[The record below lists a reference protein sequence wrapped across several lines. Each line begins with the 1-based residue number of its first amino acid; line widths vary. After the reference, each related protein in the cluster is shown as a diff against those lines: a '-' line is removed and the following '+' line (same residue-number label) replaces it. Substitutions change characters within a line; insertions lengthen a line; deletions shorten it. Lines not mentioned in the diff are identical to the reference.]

1 MDSGKLL
8 YEMMKEQDFIAHVRV
23 EEDAFRI
30 QTVKEHSVGTA
41 TLSESFASVF
51 GAAAWGKQNGWWH
64 DMGKYTK
71 NSFQPYIRSASGMAV
86 EQKVVDK
93 PDHSSAGA
101 ILAREKLP
109 GYYPP
114 LAYCIAG
121 HHSGLLDWTSSGEA
135 NLNRRLSKTDC
146 YQEMLKDAPEEMQ
159 EVVASLDQPLIDDFE
174 KDIHQWIRMLFS
186 CLVDADYL
194 DTERFMHPEQAARR
208 GQYDSMETLKD
219 RFDVYMES
227 LTANAPASFINEK
240 RAAILSRCR
249 KMAESLPG
257 FFSLTVPTGGGKTLA
272 SMAWALLHAVR
283 YKKKRIIIVIPYTSI
298 IVQTA
303 AVLRDIFGAEN
314 VVEHHSNL
322 QQDSNDER
330 SPSLLATE
338 NWDAPI
344 IVTTN
349 VQFFESLYACRTS
362 RCRKLHNIC
371 NSVVILDEAQML
383 PVEFLHPILDV
394 LQSLQASFKASI
406 LFTTATLPVFS
417 GRIGTGP
424 GAFDGLKTPVTEIT
438 SVHDN
443 LFEAFKR
450 VELHWP
456 EPGTTTNFD
465 ELADE
470 LSGYDCVLCIV
481 NTRKDARELY
491 RRMPEG
497 TLHLSRMMCSAHI
510 MEVIKLIKQK
520 LKDNEPVRVISTQLV
535 EAGVDIDFPVV
546 YRAFAGL
553 DSIIQAAG
561 RCNREGKLNHVGKLG
576 QVFVFNLENTLLRG
590 LMGKG
595 AAALREI
602 LSVSDGSDLFSP
614 ECMAQYFSLFY
625 SNCNTFDKA
634 NIKGLLYKGFA
645 EMHFMFATAAEKFRL
660 IDDKDSVS
668 ILVGYGDGATLLE
681 ELKRIG
687 PEFWLLRKLQQY
699 SVSIRKWDFE
709 QLCKQG
715 TVGVYA
721 GIFILEDGRC
731 YDERAGLVL
740 DGAWVEE
747 LLLM

>member
-1 MDSGKLL
+1 MVGVTGIFERISFLL
-8 YEMMKEQDFIAHVRV
+8 QKSLFVFHGHR
-23 EEDAFRI
+23 F
-30 QTVKEHSVGTA
+30 
-41 TLSESFASVF
+41 SFC
-51 GAAAWGKQNGWWH
+51 GI
-64 DMGKYTK
+64 Y
-71 NSFQPYIRSASGMAV
+71 
-86 EQKVVDK
+86 
-93 PDHSSAGA
+93 
-101 ILAREKLP
+101 
-109 GYYPP
+109 
-114 LAYCIAG
+114 
-121 HHSGLLDWTSSGEA
+121 
-135 NLNRRLSKTDC
+135 
-146 YQEMLKDAPEEMQ
+146 
-159 EVVASLDQPLIDDFE
+159 
-174 KDIHQWIRMLFS
+174 
-186 CLVDADYL
+186 
-194 DTERFMHPEQAARR
+194 
-208 GQYDSMETLKD
+208 
-219 RFDVYMES
+219 
-227 LTANAPASFINEK
+227 
-240 RAAILSRCR
+240 
-249 KMAESLPG
+249 
-257 FFSLTVPTGGGKTLA
+257 
-272 SMAWALLHAVR
+272 
-283 YKKKRIIIVIPYTSI
+283 
-298 IVQTA
+298 
-303 AVLRDIFGAEN
+303 
-314 VVEHHSNL
+314 
-322 QQDSNDER
+322 
-330 SPSLLATE
+330 
-338 NWDAPI
+338 
-344 IVTTN
+344 
-349 VQFFESLYACRTS
+349 
-362 RCRKLHNIC
+362 
-371 NSVVILDEAQML
+371 
-383 PVEFLHPILDV
+383 
-394 LQSLQASFKASI
+394 I

-424 GAFDGLKTPVTEIT
+424 EAFDGLKTPVTEIT

-470 LSGYDCVLCIV
+470 LSGYDRVLCIV

-634 NIKGLLYKGFA
+634 DIKGLLYKGFA

-699 SVSIRKWDFE
+699 IVSIRKWDFE
-709 QLCKQG
+709 ELVRCGK
-715 TVGVYA
+715 VIEYSGV
-721 GIFILEDGRC
+721 FILEDPNC
-731 YDERAGLVL
+731 YDLQAGLVL

-747 LLLM
+747 LLLIE

>member
-1 MDSGKLL
+1 
-8 YEMMKEQDFIAHVRV
+8 MMKEQDFIAHVRV

-71 NSFQPYIRSASGMAV
+71 NSFQPYIRNASGMAV

-257 FFSLTVPTGGGKTLA
+257 FFSLTVPTGAGKTLA

-344 IVTTN
+344 IVT
-349 VQFFESLYACRTS
+349 V
-362 RCRKLHNIC
+362 
-371 NSVVILDEAQML
+371 
-383 PVEFLHPILDV
+383 
-394 LQSLQASFKASI
+394 
-406 LFTTATLPVFS
+406 
-417 GRIGTGP
+417 
-424 GAFDGLKTPVTEIT
+424 
-438 SVHDN
+438 
-443 LFEAFKR
+443 
-450 VELHWP
+450 
-456 EPGTTTNFD
+456 
-465 ELADE
+465 
-470 LSGYDCVLCIV
+470 
-481 NTRKDARELY
+481 
-491 RRMPEG
+491 
-497 TLHLSRMMCSAHI
+497 
-510 MEVIKLIKQK
+510 
-520 LKDNEPVRVISTQLV
+520 
-535 EAGVDIDFPVV
+535 
-546 YRAFAGL
+546 
-553 DSIIQAAG
+553 
-561 RCNREGKLNHVGKLG
+561 
-576 QVFVFNLENTLLRG
+576 
-590 LMGKG
+590 
-595 AAALREI
+595 
-602 LSVSDGSDLFSP
+602 
-614 ECMAQYFSLFY
+614 
-625 SNCNTFDKA
+625 
-634 NIKGLLYKGFA
+634 
-645 EMHFMFATAAEKFRL
+645 
-660 IDDKDSVS
+660 
-668 ILVGYGDGATLLE
+668 
-681 ELKRIG
+681 
-687 PEFWLLRKLQQY
+687 
-699 SVSIRKWDFE
+699 
-709 QLCKQG
+709 
-715 TVGVYA
+715 
-721 GIFILEDGRC
+721 EDGQ
-731 YDERAGLVL
+731 AN
-740 DGAWVEE
+740 
-747 LLLM
+747 

>member
-1 MDSGKLL
+1 M
-8 YEMMKEQDFIAHVRV
+8 EKEQDFIAHVRI
-23 EEDAFRI
+23 EDNAFQI
-30 QTVKEHSVGTA
+30 QTVKEHAVGTA
-41 TLSESFASVF
+41 DLSESFAAVF
-51 GAAAWGKQNGWWH
+51 GTAAWGKQNGWWH

-71 NSFQPYIRSASGMAV
+71 DSFQPYIRSASGMTA
-86 EQKVVDK
+86 EQKVANK

-101 ILAREKLP
+101 ILTKEKLP

-135 NLNRRLSKTDC
+135 NLNKRLSKTDC

-159 EVVASLDQPLIDDFE
+159 EAVVSLNAPMISDFQKE
-174 KDIHQWIRMLFS
+174 MHQWIRMLFS

-194 DTERFMHPEQAARR
+194 DTERFMQPEQAVRR
-208 GQYDSMETLKD
+208 GQYDSMETLKE
-219 RFDVYMES
+219 RFDTHMES
-227 LTANAPASFINEK
+227 LTAGAPASFINEK

-249 KMAESLPG
+249 EMAEKLPG

-272 SMAWALLHAVR
+272 SMAWALIHAVR
-283 YKKKRIIIVIPYTSI
+283 YKKDRIIIVIPYTSI

-322 QQDSNDER
+322 QPDSNDER

-383 PVEFLHPILDV
+383 PVEFLQPILDI
-394 LQSLQASFKASI
+394 LQSLQSSFKTSI
-406 LFTTATLPVFS
+406 LFTTATLPVFA
-417 GRIGTGP
+417 GHIGTGQK
-424 GAFDGLKTPVTEIT
+424 AFSGLKSPVTEIT
-438 SVHDN
+438 SVHDH

-456 EPGTTTNFD
+456 ESTVTFD
-465 ELADE
+465 DLADE

-481 NTRKDARELY
+481 NTRKEARELY
-491 RRMPEG
+491 LRMPEG
-497 TLHLSRMMCSAHI
+497 TLHLSRMMCSVHI

-520 LKDNEPVRVISTQLV
+520 LKDNKPVRVISTQLV

-561 RCNREGKLNHVGKLG
+561 RCNREGKLNKKGELG
-576 QVFVFNLENTLLRG
+576 QVFVFKPENSVLRG

-595 AAALREI
+595 AAALREM
-602 LSVSDGSDLFSP
+602 LSISDGNDLFSP
-614 ECMAQYFSLFY
+614 DCMAQYFRLFY
-625 SNCNTFDKA
+625 SKCNTFDKA
-634 NIKGLLYKGFA
+634 EIKKSLYEGVG
-645 EMHFMFATAAEKFRL
+645 EMNFLFATAADQFRL
-660 IDDKDSVS
+660 IDDKNSVS

-699 SVSIRKWDFE
+699 SVSIRKYDFE
-709 QLCKQG
+709 QFRKQG
-715 TVGVYA
+715 TVGEYA

-747 LLLM
+747 LLLV